1 MRLGEKFTHSNGT
14 LTAVRRGKSEFGELV
29 FAGEVLRQYL
39 SDSALEGL
47 RRWEEGEPI
56 SLALAD
62 EIANGMR
69 QWAEDRGAT
78 HYTHWFHPLTG
89 LTAEKHEALYEVIDG
104 KPLYALNGSELL
116 QQEPDASSFPSGGC
130 AARLKRAA
138 TRPGTPPPRHSSMA
152 TPSVSPPCISPS
164 RGKPWDY
171 KVPPPAFHRS
181 AEPSCPAR
189 AEVLLAGRAAGSH
202 QPSGLNRS
210 FS

>member
-1 MRLGEKFTHSNGT
+1 MRLGERFAHGNGT
-14 LTAVRRGKSEFGELV
+14 LTAARREKSEFGELV

-116 QQEPDASSFPSGGC
+116 QQEPDASSFPSGGLRSTFE
-130 AARLKRAA
+130 ARGYTAWDP
-138 TRPGTPPPRHSSMA
+138 TSRHSSMA
-152 TPSVSPPCISPS
+152 TPSVSPPFISPS
-164 RGKPWDY
+164 RGKPWTT
-171 KVPPPAFHRS
+171 KS
-181 AEPSCPAR
+181 PSCVP
-189 AEVLLAGRAAGSH
+189 
-202 QPSGLNRS
+202 
-210 FS
+210 